1 MSLSPRAAFLLVASV
16 MTITAPAMAQTMPS
30 AQSRSLAPAGGAAAT
45 LPNTFDAPV
54 SVVPVAP
61 PVTPAPAESAV
72 AAAVLRV
79 VIDQLRT
86 GELNPT
92 LYTTDLVT
100 RLRGQLPT
108 IRPLL
113 AGYGAIQSVEAQGTR
128 DGAGQFLVVFDEAA
142 TQWLIGLNEDGLIA
156 ALLFRPAPPESS
168 DTEANAPAT

>member
-1 MSLSPRAAFLLVASV
+1 MSLSPRAAFVLVASV

-30 AQSRSLAPAGGAAAT
+30 AQSRSLAPPSGAAAT

-54 SVVPVAP
+54 VPVAP
-61 PVTPAPAESAV
+61 PAATPVPAESAV

-142 TQWLIGLNEDGLIA
+142 TQWLIGLNEQGLIA